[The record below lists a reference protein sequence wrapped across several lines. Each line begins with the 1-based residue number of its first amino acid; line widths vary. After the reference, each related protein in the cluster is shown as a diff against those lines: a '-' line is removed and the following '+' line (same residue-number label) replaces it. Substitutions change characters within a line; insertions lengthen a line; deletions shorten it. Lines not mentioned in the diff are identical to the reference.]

1 MIFPSES
8 QYTEFKTSFND
19 KVSVALVANA
29 NEKILPNRMEFYN
42 SGVLPLDLTI
52 EKLMSNEYSSR
63 QRNKQIADIFKDT
76 GDIEK
81 YGSGIKRVCRMF
93 EEAGLEKPV
102 WNVVTDGIMV
112 TVFLHTN
119 KNVPENAIENN
130 KPKQWFTSIINE
142 NEEADIQTL
151 QNDGVRL
158 NDMQKIAMDLLYS
171 NPQITAKELANV
183 LQIKIRLVERI
194 MDSLKAK
201 GLITRIGSDKDG
213 YWKVVEMSHKNE

>member
-29 NEKILPNRMEFYN
+29 NKKILPNRMEFYN
-42 SGVLPLDLTI
+42 SGVLPLDLT
-52 EKLMSNEYSSR
+52 
-63 QRNKQIADIFKDT
+63 
-76 GDIEK
+76 IEK